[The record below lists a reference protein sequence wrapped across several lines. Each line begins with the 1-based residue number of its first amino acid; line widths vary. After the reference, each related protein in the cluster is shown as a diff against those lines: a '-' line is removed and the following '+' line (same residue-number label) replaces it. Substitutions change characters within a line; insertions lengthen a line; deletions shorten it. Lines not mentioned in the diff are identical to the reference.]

1 MAPRLHVA
9 IAVGAVA
16 CATLSGCG
24 DGAHEPVN
32 ATPSQYV
39 AAAQAL
45 LDPPAELASLVS
57 ERSADAAAPIP
68 PRRQLDDIVQQA
80 RARLAAFRALRLPD
94 RRLRGQRDRL
104 AASYE
109 GLAGL
114 MPATVDALADH
125 DRSALAAAAAPF
137 LAALRGLSS
146 VTASPSS

>member
-24 DGAHEPVN
+24 DGAHEPVA

-39 AAAQAL
+39 AAAEAL
-45 LDPPAELASLVS
+45 LDPPAQLASLVS
-57 ERSADAAAPIP
+57 ERSVDPAAAIP
-68 PRRQLDDIVQQA
+68 PRDQLEDIVGRA
-80 RARLAAFRALRLPD
+80 RERLAAFRALRLPD

-104 AASYE
+104 AASYDR
-109 GLAGL
+109 LTTL
-114 MPATVDALADH
+114 MPATVDALAD
-125 DRSALAAAAAPF
+125 RNRAALAAAASPF

>member
-24 DGAHEPVN
+24 DGPHDPVD

-45 LDPPAELASLVS
+45 LDPPAQLASLVS
-57 ERSADAAAPIP
+57 ERSADPAAAIP
-68 PRRQLDDIVQQA
+68 PHRQLEDIVERA
-80 RARLAAFRALRLPD
+80 RARLAAFRALRLRD
-94 RRLRGQRDRL
+94 RRLRAQRDRL
-104 AASYE
+104 ATSYE
-109 GLAGL
+109 GLTAL

-125 DRSALAAAAAPF
+125 DRGALAAAASPF

>member
-24 DGAHEPVN
+24 EGTHEPVD

-39 AAAQAL
+39 AAAQEL
-45 LDPPAELASLVS
+45 LDPPAQLASLVS
-57 ERSADAAAPIP
+57 ERSADPAASIP
-68 PRRQLDDIVQQA
+68 PRRQLDDIVARA
-80 RARLAAFRALRLPD
+80 RARLAAFRALRVPD
-94 RRLRGQRDRL
+94 RRLRAQRDRL

-109 GLAGL
+109 GLTAL

-125 DRSALAAAAAPF
+125 DRGALATAASPF

>member
-24 DGAHEPVN
+24 DGPPEPAA

-39 AAAQAL
+39 VAAEAL
-45 LDPPAELASLVS
+45 LDPPAQLASLVS
-57 ERSADAAAPIP
+57 ERSADPAASI
-68 PRRQLDDIVQQA
+68 PRRDQLEEIVVRA
-80 RARLAAFRALRLPD
+80 RDRLAAFRALRLPD

-104 AASYE
+104 AASYDR
-109 GLAGL
+109 LTAL
-114 MPATVDALADH
+114 MPATVDALAGR
-125 DRSALAAAAAPF
+125 DRGALATAASPF

-146 VTASPSS
+146 VTASPSP

>member
-24 DGAHEPVN
+24 DGPHAPVD

-45 LDPPAELASLVS
+45 LDPPAQLASLVS
-57 ERSADAAAPIP
+57 ERSADPAAAIP
-68 PRRQLDDIVQQA
+68 PHRQLEDIVERA
-80 RARLAAFRALRLPD
+80 RARLAAFRALRLRD
-94 RRLRGQRDRL
+94 RRLRAQRDRL
-104 AASYE
+104 ATSYE
-109 GLAGL
+109 GLTAL

-125 DRSALAAAAAPF
+125 DRGALAAAASPF

>member
-24 DGAHEPVN
+24 DGAHEPVD

-57 ERSADAAAPIP
+57 ERSADPAAPIP
-68 PRRQLDDIVQQA
+68 PRRQLDDIVVRA

-94 RRLRGQRDRL
+94 RRLRRQRDRL
-104 AASYE
+104 ARSYE
-109 GLAGL
+109 GLTAL

-125 DRSALAAAAAPF
+125 DRGALAAAASPF

-146 VTASPSS
+146 VTGSPSS

>member
-24 DGAHEPVN
+24 DSPPEPVA

-39 AAAQAL
+39 AAAEAL
-45 LDPPAELASLVS
+45 LDPPAQLASLIS
-57 ERSADAAAPIP
+57 ERSTDPAAAIP
-68 PRRQLDDIVQQA
+68 ARDRLEAIVSRA
-80 RARLAAFRALRLPD
+80 RERLAAFRALRLTD
-94 RRLRGQRDRL
+94 AGLRGQRDRL

-109 GLAGL
+109 RLTAL
-114 MPATVDALADH
+114 MPATVDALAGR
-125 DRSALAAAAAPF
+125 DRAALAAAASPF

-146 VTASPSS
+146 VTASPSP

>member
-24 DGAHEPVN
+24 DGPHEPVA

-39 AAAQAL
+39 AAAEAL
-45 LDPPAELASLVS
+45 LDPPAQLASLVS
-57 ERSADAAAPIP
+57 ERSVDPTAAIP
-68 PRRQLDDIVQQA
+68 PRDQLDDIVERA

-104 AASYE
+104 AASYDR
-109 GLAGL
+109 LTTL
-114 MPATVDALADH
+114 MPATVDALAD
-125 DRSALAAAAAPF
+125 RNRAALAAAASPF

>member
-16 CATLSGCG
+16 CAALSGCG
-24 DGAHEPVN
+24 DAPQEPVD
-32 ATPSQYV
+32 ATPTQYV
-39 AAAQAL
+39 AAAEAL
-45 LDPPAELASLVS
+45 LDPPAQLASLVS
-57 ERSADAAAPIP
+57 ERSADPAAAIP
-68 PRRQLDDIVQQA
+68 PRDQLEDIVVRA
-80 RARLAAFRALRLPD
+80 RARLAAFRALRVPD

-109 GLAGL
+109 RLTAL
-114 MPATVDALADH
+114 MPATVDALADD
-125 DRSALAAAAAPF
+125 DRGALVTAASPF

>member
-9 IAVGAVA
+9 IAVGVVA

-24 DGAHEPVN
+24 DGAHEPVD

-57 ERSADAAAPIP
+57 ERSADPAAPIP
-68 PRRQLDDIVQQA
+68 PRRQLDDIVVRA

-94 RRLRGQRDRL
+94 RRLRRQRDRL
-104 AASYE
+104 ARSYE
-109 GLAGL
+109 GLTAL

-125 DRSALAAAAAPF
+125 DRGALAAAASPF

>member
-24 DGAHEPVN
+24 DGAHQPVD

-57 ERSADAAAPIP
+57 ERSADPAAPIP
-68 PRRQLDDIVQQA
+68 PRRQLDDIVVRA

-94 RRLRGQRDRL
+94 RRLRRQRDRL
-104 AASYE
+104 ASSYE
-109 GLAGL
+109 GLTGL

-125 DRSALAAAAAPF
+125 DRGALASAASPF

>member
-24 DGAHEPVN
+24 DGPHEPVA

-39 AAAQAL
+39 AAAEAL
-45 LDPPAELASLVS
+45 LDPPAQLASLVS
-57 ERSADAAAPIP
+57 ERSDDPTAAIP
-68 PRRQLDDIVQQA
+68 PRDQLEDIVVRA
-80 RARLAAFRALRLPD
+80 RARLAAFRALQLPD

-104 AASYE
+104 AASYDR
-109 GLAGL
+109 LTSL
-114 MPATVDALADH
+114 MPATVDALAD
-125 DRSALAAAAAPF
+125 RNRAALAAAASPF

>member
-24 DGAHEPVN
+24 DGPHEPV
-32 ATPSQYV
+32 AVTPSQYV
-39 AAAQAL
+39 AAAEAL
-45 LDPPAELASLVS
+45 LDPPAQLASLVS
-57 ERSADAAAPIP
+57 ERSVDPTAAIP
-68 PRRQLDDIVQQA
+68 PRDQLDDIVERA

-104 AASYE
+104 AVSYDR
-109 GLAGL
+109 LTTL
-114 MPATVDALADH
+114 MPATVDALAD
-125 DRSALAAAAAPF
+125 RNRAALAAAASPF

>member
-24 DGAHEPVN
+24 EGPHEPVD
-32 ATPSQYV
+32 ATPAQYV

-45 LDPPAELASLVS
+45 LDPPAQLASLVS
-57 ERSADAAAPIP
+57 ERSADPAAAIP
-68 PRRQLDDIVQQA
+68 PHRQLDDIVERA
-80 RARLAAFRALRLPD
+80 RARLAAFRALRLRD
-94 RRLRGQRDRL
+94 RRLRAQRDRL
-104 AASYE
+104 ATSYE
-109 GLAGL
+109 GLTAL
-114 MPATVDALADH
+114 MPPTVNALADH
-125 DRSALAAAAAPF
+125 DRGALAAAASPF

>member
-57 ERSADAAAPIP
+57 ERSADPAAPIP
-68 PRRQLDDIVQQA
+68 PRRQLDDIVMQA

-104 AASYE
+104 ATSYE
-109 GLAGL
+109 ALAGL

-125 DRSALAAAAAPF
+125 DRGALAAAASPF

>member
-16 CATLSGCG
+16 CAALSGCG
-24 DGAHEPVN
+24 DGPHEPVA

-39 AAAQAL
+39 AAAEAL
-45 LDPPAELASLVS
+45 LDPPAQLASLVS
-57 ERSADAAAPIP
+57 ERSVDPTAAIP
-68 PRRQLDDIVQQA
+68 PRDQLEDIVVRA

-94 RRLRGQRDRL
+94 RRLRGQRDRI
-104 AASYE
+104 AASYDR
-109 GLAGL
+109 LTTL
-114 MPATVDALADH
+114 MPATVDALAD
-125 DRSALAAAAAPF
+125 RNRAALATAASPF